1 MHRLILVLCGWLLP
15 LFALADVAPE
25 IALRLTEG
33 EYLPGDMLELEAEM
47 RGADYAEFE
56 LHVPANAQCHFVE
69 QIREPVRYIEG
80 EYLQRVLLLLQ
91 PMSAG
96 DFELNDI
103 TVTIAQGGVSRDVA
117 LPPVSFSVASY
128 AVEDTSEAAAE
139 LGAGASLLAQASNN
153 LRSIIAV
160 LFIVLMVVWWLLR
173 KVNTQPVKIAEIELG
188 VSDLIVALEGNAPS
202 FPPCEADESKRRS
215 EADESKR
222 RSDADERK
230 QRSDADESKRRSDAD
245 ERKRRSDADERK
257 RRSDADESKRRSDAD
272 ERKRRSDADERKRRS
287 VSLHGGS
294 ELTSMMI
301 AEQLLERADLS
312 MSSALRQNLEAA
324 VYANRLDS
332 GVLLQLL
339 REEVQR

>member
-1 MHRLILVLCGWLLP
+1 MQRLILVLCGWLLP
-15 LFALADVAPE
+15 LFAFADVAPE

-56 LHVPANAQCHFVE
+56 LHVPANPQCHFVE

-153 LRSIIAV
+153 LRIIIAV

-173 KVNTQPVKIAEIELG
+173 KVNTTPAESVETEVGLN
-188 VSDLIVALEGNAPS
+188 DLILALEGNAPS
-202 FPPCEADESKRRS
+202 LPP
-215 EADESKR
+215 
-222 RSDADERK
+222 
-230 QRSDADESKRRSDAD
+230 
-245 ERKRRSDADERK
+245 
-257 RRSDADESKRRSDAD
+257 
-272 ERKRRSDADERKRRS
+272 
-287 VSLHGGS
+287 V
-294 ELTSMMI
+294 MI
-301 AEQLLERADLS
+301 AEQLLERSDLS
-312 MSSALRQNLEAA
+312 MSPNLREHLESA
-324 VYANRLDS
+324 VYANRMDTE
-332 GVLLQLL
+332 VLLGLL
-339 REEVQR
+339 RQEVAR

>member
-1 MHRLILVLCGWLLP
+1 MQRLILVLCGWLLP

-69 QIREPVRYIEG
+69 QIREPVRYVEG

-103 TVTIAQGGVSRDVA
+103 TATIAQGGVSRDVA

-139 LGAGASLLAQASNN
+139 LGASASLLAQASNN
-153 LRSIIAV
+153 LRIIIAV

-173 KVNTQPVKIAEIELG
+173 KVNTKPVKTAEIELG
-188 VSDLIVALEGNAPS
+188 LSDLIVALEGNAPS
-202 FPPCEADESKRRS
+202 FPPCEADE
-215 EADESKR
+215 
-222 RSDADERK
+222 
-230 QRSDADESKRRSDAD
+230 
-245 ERKRRSDADERK
+245 RKRRSDA
-257 RRSDADESKRRSDAD
+257 A
-272 ERKRRSDADERKRRS
+272 ERKRRS

-301 AEQLLERADLS
+301 AEELLARADLS
-312 MSSALRQNLEAA
+312 MSSALRQDLEAA
-324 VYANRLDS
+324 VYANRLNS

>member
-1 MHRLILVLCGWLLP
+1 MQRLILVLCGWLLP

-69 QIREPVRYIEG
+69 QIREPVRYVEG
-80 EYLQRVLLLLQ
+80 EYLQRALLLLQ

-153 LRSIIAV
+153 LRIIIAV

-173 KVNTQPVKIAEIELG
+173 KVNTTPVETAEIELG
-188 VSDLIVALEGNAPS
+188 LSDLIVALEGNAPS
-202 FPPCEADESKRRS
+202 FPPC
-215 EADESKR
+215 
-222 RSDADERK
+222 
-230 QRSDADESKRRSDAD
+230 DAD
-245 ERKRRSDADERK
+245 ERKRRSDA
-257 RRSDADESKRRSDAD
+257 A
-272 ERKRRSDADERKRRS
+272 ERKRRS

-312 MSSALRQNLEAA
+312 MSSALRQNLDAA

>member
-1 MHRLILVLCGWLLP
+1 MQRLILVLCGWLLP

-69 QIREPVRYIEG
+69 QIREPVRYVEG

-103 TVTIAQGGVSRDVA
+103 TATIAQGGVSRDVA

-153 LRSIIAV
+153 LRIIIAV

-173 KVNTQPVKIAEIELG
+173 KVNTQPVKTAEIELG
-188 VSDLIVALEGNAPS
+188 LSDLIVALEGNAPS
-202 FPPCEADESKRRS
+202 FPPCEADERKRRS
-215 EADESKR
+215 E
-222 RSDADERK
+222 
-230 QRSDADESKRRSDAD
+230 
-245 ERKRRSDADERK
+245 
-257 RRSDADESKRRSDAD
+257 
-272 ERKRRSDADERKRRS
+272 ADERKRRS

>member
-1 MHRLILVLCGWLLP
+1 MQRLILVLCGWLLP

-33 EYLPGDMLELEAEM
+33 EYLPGDILELEAEM

-69 QIREPVRYIEG
+69 QIREPVRYVEG
-80 EYLQRVLLLLQ
+80 EYLQRALLLLQ

-153 LRSIIAV
+153 LRIIIAV

-173 KVNTQPVKIAEIELG
+173 KVNTTPVETAEIELG
-188 VSDLIVALEGNAPS
+188 LSDLIVALEGNAPS
-202 FPPCEADESKRRS
+202 FPPC
-215 EADESKR
+215 
-222 RSDADERK
+222 
-230 QRSDADESKRRSDAD
+230 DAD
-245 ERKRRSDADERK
+245 ERKRRSDA
-257 RRSDADESKRRSDAD
+257 A
-272 ERKRRSDADERKRRS
+272 ERKRRS

-312 MSSALRQNLEAA
+312 MSSALRQNLDAA